1 MVFPMGAKLNEDPCP
16 VTEQLFGELRSASH
30 PEAIEIAKTLPESQR
45 ARLATFFYNKSH
57 LHALGLMI
65 ASTCSR
71 GSLVHAGR
79 AGDTIFHLSRD
90 PRKTLSEQRIPRSSH
105 QPKPIS
111 LARINAQ

>member
-65 ASTCSR
+65 ASTCNR
-71 GSLVHAGR
+71 GSLVHAGKNR
-79 AGDTIFHLSRD
+79 CRHVCLHRFFPVWAGLVSGSR
-90 PRKTLSEQRIPRSSH
+90 
-105 QPKPIS
+105 
-111 LARINAQ
+111 LARVPIPSR